1 MNKKKKQ
8 IQSDDFRVFV
18 KWFWRLTLIAIVS
31 VISII
36 GLTAIGAFGHLPGF
50 AELENPMTNF
60 ASTVYSSDGEIIGKY
75 YRENRTHVEFEEIA
89 PVMIDALVATEDE
102 RYFDHSGIDFRA
114 FARSLAYLGKM
125 GGGSTI
131 TQQLAKMLF
140 HDPPK
145 NVFKRGMQKIKEWVI
160 ATRLERQYTKEE
172 IITMYLNQF
181 DFLYQ
186 AVGVHSASRIYFGIS
201 PDKLNIEQA
210 ALLVGMA
217 KNPSLYNPKR
227 DSIQSFNRR
236 NVVFAQMK
244 RNGYISQIE
253 FDSLRLRPVVINY
266 SKESHDNGLAPYLR
280 EYLRSEMQIW
290 IDQNPK
296 PDGSKYNLYTDGLKI
311 YTSIDSRM
319 QRMAETAVSDHIKN
333 VQRIFEKVE
342 KKRKTYP
349 FRNISEEDIE
359 RIVDQAVKRSDRY
372 RKMKAAGA
380 SSDEID
386 AKFNVPQKMTV
397 YHWSGDKDTIM
408 TPRDSIRWY
417 KQFYQTGMLSVDP
430 QTGYIRAW
438 VGGVDFRYFKYDHV
452 KMSKRQVG
460 STFKPFVYATALRQ
474 MKLSPC
480 TKVPNVKVCID
491 PDKYTI
497 SQWCPENSENKYGDW
512 VTLKRGLAESL
523 NTITTYL
530 IKQVK
535 PPAVI
540 QLARDLGIEAE
551 IPEVYSIALGTV
563 DLSVYEMAGAYT
575 AFANK
580 GVYNKPLVLLR
591 IEDQNG
597 MVLEEFQTESRE
609 VMSAE
614 DAYVI
619 TKLLEGVTQGG
630 TGTRLRGS
638 GGSYE
643 NNIATGYPWAFKNA
657 IAGKTGTTQNN
668 SDGWFIGMVPNLI
681 TAVWSG
687 CEDRSAH
694 FGRTYYGQGASTAL
708 PIWANYM
715 KAVYELE
722 ELAISNGA
730 FPRPEGPIEIELDCE
745 NFVSDE
751 AGNNSLD
758 GGLTD
763 F

>member
-1 MNKKKKQ
+1 MSKKKKQ
-8 IQSDDFRVFV
+8 IQSDDFRPFV
-18 KWFWRLTLIAIVS
+18 NWFWRFFLIAFVS
-31 VISII
+31 VFSII
-36 GLTAIGAFGHLPGF
+36 GLTALGAFGHLPGF
-50 AELENPMTNF
+50 TELENPMTNF

-102 RYFDHSGIDFRA
+102 RYYDHTGIDFKA
-114 FARSLAYLGKM
+114 FARSLASLGKA

-145 NVFKRGMQKIKEWVI
+145 NVLKRGMQKIKEWVI

-172 IITMYLNQF
+172 IVTMYLNQF

-186 AVGVHSASRIYFGIS
+186 AVGVHSASRIYFGIT

-227 DSIQSFNRR
+227 DSTQSFNRR

-244 RNGYISQIE
+244 RNGYITQTE
-253 FDSLRLRPVVINY
+253 FDSLRQRPILINFN
-266 SKESHDNGLAPYLR
+266 KESHDNGLAPYLR
-280 EYLRSEMQIW
+280 EYLRAEMQVW
-290 IDQNPK
+290 IDKHPK

-319 QRMAETAVSDHIKN
+319 QKMAETAVSDHIKN
-333 VQRIFEKVE
+333 VQRIFEKEE
-342 KKRKTYP
+342 KQRKTFP
-349 FRNISEEDIE
+349 FRNINEEDIE
-359 RIVDQAVKRSDRY
+359 RIIDQAVKRSDRY
-372 RKMKAAGA
+372 RKMKIAGA
-380 SSDEID
+380 SASEID
-386 AKFNVPQKMTV
+386 VKFNTPQKMTV
-397 YHWSGDKDTIM
+397 YHWSGDKDTVM

-438 VGGVDFRYFKYDHV
+438 VGGIDFRYFKYDHV
-452 KMSKRQVG
+452 KSSKRQVG

-497 SQWCPENSENKYGDW
+497 NQWCPENSENKYGDW

-630 TGTRLRGS
+630 TGTRLRGA
-638 GGSYE
+638 GGSYQ

-715 KAVYELE
+715 KSVYALE
-722 ELAISNGA
+722 ELAISDGA
-730 FPRPEGPIEIELDCE
+730 FPRPEGPIQVELDCD
-745 NFVSDE
+745 NYVSEGDV
-751 AGNNSLD
+751 NDSLE